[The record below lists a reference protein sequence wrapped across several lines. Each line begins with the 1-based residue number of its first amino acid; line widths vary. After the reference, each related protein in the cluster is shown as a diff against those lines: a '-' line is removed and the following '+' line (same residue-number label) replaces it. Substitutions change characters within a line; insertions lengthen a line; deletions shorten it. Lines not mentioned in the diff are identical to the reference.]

1 MTPDIFTTKVVGVSF
16 CQSYPQSIFRMATKF
31 AVGPLPLLLERDKT
45 NPYDSNAIQ
54 VKFDGEM
61 LGHLPALI
69 ARVVAREI
77 DAGKQWRAEVDSI
90 LVSAEQPNQ
99 PGLKIRVW
107 RQNETQ

>member
-16 CQSYPQSIFRMATKF
+16 CESYPQSVFRMATKF
-31 AVGPLPLLLERDKT
+31 AVGPLPLSLERDK
-45 NPYDSNAIQ
+45 NNLYDSNAIR

-69 ARVVAREI
+69 ARVVAKELDSGI
-77 DAGKQWRAEVDSI
+77 DWRAEVDSI

-107 RQNETQ
+107 RQNETE